1 MKLSKLK
8 NIIKKTILNE
18 NLKEAHDSI
27 KDILKEQGAGPRPSM
42 DKGMKMGGTPN
53 ISKIKA
59 SGFTA
64 RDYSK
69 IYNSNPKLKS
79 QGCPATIDPSILNE
93 QVMPGKGERP
103 PSNPGMQKHPLVWIC
118 IGAGFLLWGG
128 PEPDDGAGGDEE
140 IWPQ

>member
-8 NIIKKTILNE
+8 SVIKKTILNE
-18 NLKEAHDSI
+18 NLKDAHDSI
-27 KDILKEQGAGPRPSM
+27 KDILNEKKM
-42 DKGMKMGGTPN
+42 DRMMAGTPN
-53 ISKIKA
+53 LSKIKA

-64 RDYSK
+64 MDYSR

-128 PEPDDGAGGDEE
+128 PEPDDGEGGDDE
-140 IWPQ
+140 IWPPEQ